1 MAKEQRIEERLLG
14 GSRIEV
20 SAIGLGCMSLSGIY
34 GASSDDDGIA
44 LIRAALDHGI
54 TLLDTSDAYGAG
66 HNEELVGKAIK
77 GRRSEVVLATKFGN
91 LGGRG
96 GKFADGRPEYAASS
110 CEASLKRL
118 GVETIDLYYQHRV
131 DPMVPIEETVG
142 AMARLVAQGKVRALG
157 LSEARPETIRRAQK
171 VHPIA
176 AVQNEFSLL
185 YRAEG
190 EETRR
195 TTRELDIAFVAYSPL
210 GRGLLTAKIAGPASL
225 SETDA
230 RRRHPRFAQ
239 ENLARNIIWSWCAG
253 SRRWRARRVARPAN
267 SPSPGCSPR
276 ARTLLRSRGRSGRS
290 ASWRTSGRFLSI
302 SPPAISRASPR
313 LSRWVQS
320 RGCAIRKRKWAVS
333 ISEADAA
340 DVVPASHNGNPR
352 STAGPAGSIGPS
364 AEAARCGFKKISGA
378 CHTGRFHLVMLAE
391 TEVTKERQSWNRD

>member
-1 MAKEQRIEERLLG
+1 MAKEQRIEKRLLG
-14 GSRIEV
+14 RSGIEV

-34 GASSDDDGIA
+34 GASSDDDGIP
-44 LIRAALDHGI
+44 LIHAALDDGI

-77 GRRSEVVLATKFGN
+77 GRREGMVLATKFGN

-96 GKFADGRPEYAASS
+96 GKFADGRPEYVVSS

-131 DPMVPIEETVG
+131 DPAVSIEETVG

-185 YRAEG
+185 YRTEAD
-190 EETRR
+190 ETRR
-195 TTRELDIAFVAYSPL
+195 TTVELGIAFVAYSPL
-210 GRGLLTAKIAGPASL
+210 GRGLLTAKVADPAAL

-239 ENLARNIIWSWCAG
+239 DNLARNMELVRRLEAMAREKGCTAG
-253 SRRWRARRVARPAN
+253 QLALAWLLAQGKDVIAI
-267 SPSPGCSPR
+267 PGTKRKERLVENIGALSVD
-276 ARTLLRSRGRSGRS
+276 LS
-290 ASWRTSGRFLSI
+290 ASDLARI
-302 SPPAISRASPR
+302 SDAIP
-313 LSRWVQS
+313 V
-320 RGCAIRKRKWAVS
+320 GAVAGLRYP
-333 ISEADAA
+333 EAQM
-340 DVVPASHNGNPR
+340 
-352 STAGPAGSIGPS
+352 GSVY
-364 AEAARCGFKKISGA
+364 
-378 CHTGRFHLVMLAE
+378 L
-391 TEVTKERQSWNRD
+391 